1 MCVSLGSTR
10 DQIVSKYMFG
20 RSPSSQGAGYQCIS
34 CSSCDPQEDKKVKT
48 MSKAVA
54 ANIAATP
61 TMVGD
66 MGGGMCAKA
75 PGLMELLVASVLVE
89 VDADKDMIAELAA
102 TPLARQGGSIFLGW
116 RRSHARSP

>member
-1 MCVSLGSTR
+1 MCLEDHPAVKGPGTNAFPVARVKS
-10 DQIVSKYMFG
+10 
-20 RSPSSQGAGYQCIS
+20 
-34 CSSCDPQEDKKVKT
+34 PQEDKKVKT

-54 ANIAATP
+54 SNMAATP
-61 TMVGD
+61 TMVSC
-66 MGGGMCAKA
+66 MGGGMCVKA